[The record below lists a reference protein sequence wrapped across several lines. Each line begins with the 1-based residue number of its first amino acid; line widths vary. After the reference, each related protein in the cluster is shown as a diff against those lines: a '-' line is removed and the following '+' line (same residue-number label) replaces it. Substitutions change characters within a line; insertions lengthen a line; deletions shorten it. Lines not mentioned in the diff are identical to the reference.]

1 MLESHYLEIL
11 LVCGIIITF
20 IGGYL
25 CLSTVPQKETF
36 KDYRRSRIIIGFT
49 IMVWGFEYILLSKTN
64 FRTQAPFMATAI
76 NISMYY
82 AGALLFGAGIISLIK
97 KDYINKKQIITDII
111 KYISV
116 LSLIWSGALF
126 FQGKARNLTLILSA
140 AIFGMD
146 AIRLS
151 VIFFKNYNKTLKN
164 LDNYY
169 SENTANFVKWINKC
183 VSSIVVM
190 GILGSILAFA
200 PKWVI
205 SIYAIGGL
213 LVFIFTF
220 NCLQN
225 YLIGYEKI
233 NPVFEEDIQIE
244 EQENINR
251 DIIKSNPCI
260 FDDMG
265 QILTKWVNEGSFLQG
280 GITIQQLSVEIGT
293 NRTYLSEYINKEFG
307 MTFREWITDLR
318 IEESKKLLIENKS
331 ATMIEIAEKT
341 GYATSS
347 HFIRTFTN
355 KEGISPSKWRET
367 INVE

>member
-169 SENTANFVKWINKC
+169 SENTANFGKWINKC

-213 LVFIFTF
+213 L
-220 NCLQN
+220 
-225 YLIGYEKI
+225 
-233 NPVFEEDIQIE
+233 D
-244 EQENINR
+244 R
-251 DIIKSNPCI
+251 KS
-260 FDDMG
+260 
-265 QILTKWVNEGSFLQG
+265 V
-280 GITIQQLSVEIGT
+280 V
-293 NRTYLSEYINKEFG
+293 
-307 MTFREWITDLR
+307 
-318 IEESKKLLIENKS
+318 
-331 ATMIEIAEKT
+331 
-341 GYATSS
+341 
-347 HFIRTFTN
+347 
-355 KEGISPSKWRET
+355 
-367 INVE
+367 